1 MNRLLLRSLV
11 SLLILISIMGGIVFV
26 SAGTT
31 HYPEAWWYLLAFGI
45 SSLMTTLDLVKRDPA
60 LLERRLRGGPQAE
73 QEPRQRLIM
82 SIASL
87 GFVSL
92 LVIPGLDHRFGWSG
106 VPGYLAWLGIGLLL
120 AGFFFIDQVYRAN
133 TYTAATIRVEEGQSV
148 ASTGPYGTVRHPM
161 YAGAL
166 LYLAGTPLAL
176 RSYWGFAG
184 LAVMLP
190 ALICRLLDEEHLLA
204 KQLPGYREYMTRVRF
219 RLIPGV
225 W

>member
-1 MNRLLLRSLV
+1 M
-11 SLLILISIMGGIVFV
+11 
-26 SAGTT
+26 
-31 HYPEAWWYLLAFGI
+31 
-45 SSLMTTLDLVKRDPA
+45 
-60 LLERRLRGGPQAE
+60 
-73 QEPRQRLIM
+73 
-82 SIASL
+82 
-87 GFVSL
+87 
-92 LVIPGLDHRFGWSG
+92 
-106 VPGYLAWLGIGLLL
+106 
-120 AGFFFIDQVYRAN
+120 
-133 TYTAATIRVEEGQSV
+133 EEGQSV